1 MINFRAIA
9 MFKNKNES
17 RSFIKMYDK
26 SSWVRDRSHC
36 NGIEDFGRFIAPR
49 FWDPMQRGTN

>member
-26 SSWVRDRSHC
+26 SSWVRDRSHVT
-36 NGIEDFGRFIAPR
+36 EDFGRFIAPR
-49 FWDPMQRGTN
+49 FWDPMHRGTN